1 MRKVALSIKGKRE
14 IAFVPTMG
22 ALHNGHL
29 SLVKKAKTIADIV
42 VVSIFINPIQF
53 SEKNDLK
60 NYPKN
65 LQKDL
70 IELKEIGVD
79 YVFIPK
85 AEEIFGLDFQTK
97 VIVKDLQQHL
107 CGLKRKNHFDGVTTI
122 VLKLFNIVKPD
133 KALFGKKDMQQLL
146 IIKKM

>member
-1 MRKVALSIKGKRE
+1 MSKKKNSLKIIKSAREMRKVALSIKGKRE

-60 NYPKN
+60 NYHP
-65 LQKDL
+65 
-70 IELKEIGVD
+70 V
-79 YVFIPK
+79 
-85 AEEIFGLDFQTK
+85 
-97 VIVKDLQQHL
+97 
-107 CGLKRKNHFDGVTTI
+107 
-122 VLKLFNIVKPD
+122 
-133 KALFGKKDMQQLL
+133 
-146 IIKKM
+146 